1 MRLSRAEAK
10 ANHTL
15 DTQHAQFSETVYGV
29 LCATCHSYILIDHTN
44 CPSTCR
50 EHDACRRAYGGE
62 S

>member
-29 LCATCHSYILIDHTN
+29 LCATCHNYILIDRTN
-44 CPSTCR
+44 CPSNCR
-50 EHDACRRAYGGE
+50 EHDACRQAYGGE

>member
-29 LCATCHSYILIDHTN
+29 LCSTCHNYILIDHTN
-44 CPSTCR
+44 CPCTCR
-50 EHDACRRAYGGE
+50 EHDACRQAYA
-62 S
+62 SQN